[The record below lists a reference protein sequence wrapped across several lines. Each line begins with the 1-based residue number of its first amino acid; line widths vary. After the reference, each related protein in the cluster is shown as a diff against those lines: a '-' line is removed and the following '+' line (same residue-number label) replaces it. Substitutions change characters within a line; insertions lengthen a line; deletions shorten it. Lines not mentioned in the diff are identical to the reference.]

1 MSAGSS
7 ERTVLFP
14 GGHFA
19 RSLKSLLSFRGSPLS
34 PLGRLNIRTRLR
46 VAFASLMSLMAA
58 GSALS
63 LWQFREVAAD
73 LGKASDIERRL
84 TAVLELDNS
93 ILTLMNKLHRAAD
106 ARQPEPFETAAG
118 RLLADFQSQT
128 VGIPAELSRVG
139 GMETGR
145 RRVLLNNLLAVLD
158 DLPSRINGLTELARA
173 GDWPALHARL
183 ANQVDHTDDVLS
195 ALQGELNS
203 DLTQTRA
210 ALIENVSRAE
220 GRTALILIFTGVFSL
235 AAAALLGMVVTKSI
249 TVPLSNLD
257 AGARAL
263 AKGDFAHQV
272 EVTGS
277 DELGNL
283 ATVFNWMAGELQT
296 LYAKIRRREARFRA
310 LIEKTSDL
318 ILVANRAGE
327 LIYASPSSLGVLGYS
342 PVMLAGQRLREYAHP
357 EDVPLVDELFGGES
371 LLPGT
376 TRTFEWRFR
385 RHDDSY
391 RIVEG
396 IASNLLADESVRGIV
411 VNARDV
417 TERRQSEQMLRD
429 REDQLRQAQ
438 KMEAIGQLA
447 GGVAHDFNNLLTAI
461 NGYADLLMSTVN
473 TRDSAH
479 SWLKEIRDAGERA
492 TDLTRQLL
500 AFSRRQV
507 LQPEVVD
514 LNGIVRDTERLLR
527 RVIGE
532 DVELACNLDPAA
544 GAVKADPNQLHQ
556 LLMNLAVNA
565 RDAMPAGG
573 KLTITTANAL
583 DPAAPGLSGEEAR
596 ADYVEL
602 KVSDTGSGMD
612 EATRQRIFE
621 PFFTTK
627 EKGKGTGLGLSIVYG
642 VVRQSGGHITVDTE
656 PGRGATF
663 RILLPRVEAA
673 AGQASLSKASDP
685 PRGTETILLVED
697 QPEVRRFAATC
708 LRSYGYRVLEASNG
722 EEALRLYRETSGPI
736 QITVTDV
743 VMPGMTGVDLSKKLQ
758 SLSPSAKV
766 LFVSGY
772 ADSVIL
778 RHGVLDSNIP
788 FLQKPYSPSA
798 LIQKIREVLGQEL
811 DLS

>member
-1 MSAGSS
+1 MSGGSRERAGGRVAHFSA
-7 ERTVLFP
+7 RLF
-14 GGHFA
+14 
-19 RSLKSLLSFRGSPLS
+19 KNSPLME
-34 PLGRLNIRTRLR
+34 LDIRSRLR
-46 VAFASLMSLMAA
+46 VAFASLMSLMLA
-58 GSALS
+58 GSVLS
-63 LWQFREVAAD
+63 LWQFREVAGG
-73 LGKASDIERRL
+73 LSKASEIERRL

-106 ARQPEPFETAAG
+106 AREAEPFETAAR
-118 RLLADFQSQT
+118 RLLADFQSETAGLPEQ
-128 VGIPAELSRVG
+128 LSKVTPT
-139 GMETGR
+139 ETAR
-145 RRVLLNNLLAVLD
+145 RRVLLNNLLGVLD
-158 DLPSRINGLTELARA
+158 DLQPRINGLTELARA
-173 GDWPALHARL
+173 GDWPTVHARL

-195 ALQGELNS
+195 ALAGELNS
-203 DLTQTRA
+203 DLTQTRG
-210 ALIENVSRAE
+210 ALIENVSRAQR
-220 GRTALILIFTGVFSL
+220 RTALILIFTGLFSL
-235 AAAALLGMVVTKSI
+235 AAAAILGMAVTNSI

-263 AKGDFAHQV
+263 ARGDFGHRV

-283 ATVFNWMAGELQT
+283 AGVFNWMAGELQD
-296 LYAKIRRREARFRA
+296 LYAKIRQREAHFRA

-318 ILVANRAGE
+318 ILVADRTGE
-327 LIYASPSSLGVLGYS
+327 LVYASPSSIRVLGYS
-342 PVMLAGQRLREYAHP
+342 PAMLLGERLSGRAHP
-357 EDVPLVDELFGGES
+357 EDVALIDELFGDES
-371 LLPGT
+371 FSPGA
-376 TRTFEWRFR
+376 TRHFEWRFR
-385 RHDDSY
+385 HEDDSF
-391 RIVEG
+391 RILEG
-396 IASNLLADESVRGIV
+396 VASNLLEDEAVRGV
-411 VNARDV
+411 VLNARDV
-417 TERRQSEQMLRD
+417 TERRQGEQMLRE

-461 NGYADLLMSTVN
+461 NGYADLLMSTAEK
-473 TRDSAH
+473 RDSAH

-492 TDLTRQLL
+492 ADLTRQLL

-507 LQPEVVD
+507 LQPQVVD
-514 LNGIVRDTERLLR
+514 LNAIVRDTERLLR

-532 DVELACNLDPAA
+532 DVELACNLDPHT
-544 GAVKADPNQLHQ
+544 GAVKADPNQIHQ

-573 KLTITTANAL
+573 RLTISTANAP
-583 DPAAPGLSGEEAR
+583 DPAAPELSGEEAK
-596 ADYVEL
+596 AGYVEL
-602 KVSDTGSGMD
+602 MVSDTGHGMD
-612 EATRQRIFE
+612 AATRERIFE

-627 EKGKGTGLGLSIVYG
+627 EQGKGTGLGLSIVYG
-642 VVRQSGGHITVDTE
+642 IVRQSNGGITVDTE

-663 RILLPRVEAA
+663 RIVLPRVEPAE
-673 AGQASLSKASDP
+673 GQISVSKHPAP

-697 QPEVRRFAATC
+697 QAEVRRFAAAC

-722 EEALRLYRETSGPI
+722 EEALHLYRETAEPI

-758 SLSPSAKV
+758 ALSPDAKV

-778 RHGVLDSNIP
+778 RHGVLDSGIA

-798 LIQKIREVLGQEL
+798 LIGKIRQVLGHEL
-811 DLS
+811 A

>member
-1 MSAGSS
+1 MGAGSS
-7 ERTVLFP
+7 ERTGRPLA
-14 GGHFA
+14 GRFA
-19 RSLKSLLSFRGSPLS
+19 RSLKRALSLPDSPLA
-34 PLGRLNIRTRLR
+34 RLDIRSRLR
-46 VAFASLMSLMAA
+46 VAFASLMSLMVA

-84 TAVLELDNS
+84 AAVLELDNS

-106 ARQPEPFETAAG
+106 AREAEPFETAAG
-118 RLLADFQSQT
+118 RLLADFQAQT
-128 VGIPAELSRVG
+128 VGLPQELSRVG
-139 GMETGR
+139 AMETGR

-158 DLPSRINGLTELARA
+158 DLPSRIDGLTELARA
-173 GDWPALHARL
+173 ADWPALHARL

-210 ALIENVSRAE
+210 ALIENVSRAQR
-220 GRTALILIFTGVFSL
+220 RTAVILIFTGVFSL
-235 AAAALLGMVVTKSI
+235 AAAALLGMAVTKSI

-263 AKGDFAHQV
+263 ARGDFAHQV

-283 ATVFNWMAGELQT
+283 ASVFNWMAGELQG

-342 PVMLAGQRLREYAHP
+342 PAILVGRRLREYAHP
-357 EDVPLVDELFGGES
+357 EDVPVIDELFGGET
-371 LLPGT
+371 LLPGE
-376 TRTFEWRFR
+376 TRRFEWRFR
-385 RHDDSY
+385 HQDDSF

-396 IASNLLADESVRGIV
+396 VASNLLEDEAVRGVV

-417 TERRQSEQMLRD
+417 TERRQGEQMLRE

-473 TRDSAH
+473 KRDSAH

-507 LQPEVVD
+507 LQPQVVD

-532 DVELACNLDPAA
+532 DVELACNLDPDA

-573 KLTITTANAL
+573 KLTIATANVL
-583 DPAAPGLSGEEAR
+583 DTAPLEPNGEEAR
-596 ADYVEL
+596 AGYVEL
-602 KVSDTGSGMD
+602 MVSDTGHGMD

-627 EKGKGTGLGLSIVYG
+627 ERGKGTGLGLSIVYG
-642 VVRQSGGHITVDTE
+642 IVRQSGGHITIDTE

-663 RILLPRVEAA
+663 RITLPRVEPAEA
-673 AGQASLSKASDP
+673 RAKLSKDSDP

-697 QPEVRRFAATC
+697 QAEVRRFAAAC
-708 LRSYGYRVLEASNG
+708 LRSYGYQVLEASNG
-722 EEALRLYRETSGPI
+722 EEALRLYRETSKPI

-743 VMPGMTGVDLSKKLQ
+743 VMPGMTGVDLSKKLR
-758 SLSPSAKV
+758 SLSPGAKV

-778 RHGVLDSNIP
+778 RHGVLDSNIA

-798 LIQKIREVLGQEL
+798 LIGKIREILGQEL
-811 DLS
+811 GLS

>member
-1 MSAGSS
+1 MSSGSP
-7 ERTVLFP
+7 ERTGQHLC
-14 GGHFA
+14 GRAA
-19 RSLKSLLSFRGSPLS
+19 RLLMRSPLRS
-34 PLGRLNIRTRLR
+34 PLERLHIRSRLR
-46 VAFASLMSLMAA
+46 VAFASLMSLMVA

-73 LGKASDIERRL
+73 LGKASQIERRL

-106 ARQPEPFETAAG
+106 ARQAEPFETAAG
-118 RLLADFQSQT
+118 RLLADFQSET
-128 VGIPAELSRVG
+128 TGLPEELSKATA
-139 GMETGR
+139 METSR
-145 RRVLLNNLLAVLD
+145 RRVLLNNLLAILD
-158 DLPSRINGLTELARA
+158 DLPSRISGLTELARA

-195 ALQGELNS
+195 ALAGELNS
-203 DLTQTRA
+203 DLMQTRA
-210 ALIENVSRAE
+210 ALIENVSRAQR
-220 GRTALILIFTGVFSL
+220 RTAVILIFTGLFSL
-235 AAAALLGMVVTKSI
+235 AVAAILGMAVTKSI

-263 AKGDFAHQV
+263 ARGDFGHRV
-272 EVTGS
+272 EITGS
-277 DELGNL
+277 DELGSL
-283 ATVFNWMAGELQT
+283 ATAFNSMADELHE
-296 LYAKIRRREARFRA
+296 LYTKIQRREARFRA

-327 LIYASPSSLGVLGYS
+327 LVYASPSSQRVLSYS
-342 PVMLAGQRLREYAHP
+342 PTMLVGQHLRGYVHP
-357 EDVPLVDELFGGES
+357 EDVPLLDELFGGEN
-371 LLPGT
+371 LVPGAT
-376 TRTFEWRFR
+376 QRFEWRFR
-385 RHDDSY
+385 HQDGSF

-396 IASNLLADESVRGIV
+396 IASNLLEDESVRGVV

-417 TERRQSEQMLRD
+417 TERRQAEQMLRE

-461 NGYADLLMSTVN
+461 NGYADLLISTVN
-473 TRDSAH
+473 KRDSSH

-507 LQPEVVD
+507 LQPQVVD
-514 LNGIVRDTERLLR
+514 LNEIVRDTERLLR

-544 GAVKADPNQLHQ
+544 GAVKADPNQIHQ

-565 RDAMPAGG
+565 RDAMPEGG
-573 KLTITTANAL
+573 RLTIATANIL
-583 DPAAPGLSGEEAR
+583 AAAGPEPGGEEAK
-596 ADYVEL
+596 AGYVEL
-602 KVSDTGSGMD
+602 TVSDTGHGMD
-612 EATRQRIFE
+612 EATRERIFE

-642 VVRQSGGHITVDTE
+642 VVRQSGGRITVDTE
-656 PGRGATF
+656 PGRGAAF
-663 RILLPRVEAA
+663 RILLPRVEPAEA
-673 AGQASLSKASDP
+673 RVKLAKDSAPA
-685 PRGTETILLVED
+685 RGTETILLVED
-697 QPEVRRFAATC
+697 QGEVRQFAAAC

-722 EEALRLYRETSGPI
+722 EEALRLYRESAERI

-743 VMPGMTGVDLSKKLQ
+743 VMPGMTGMDLSKKLQ
-758 SLSPSAKV
+758 SLSPDAKV

-778 RHGVLDSNIP
+778 RHGVLDSDIA
-788 FLQKPYSPSA
+788 FLQKPYSPAA
-798 LIQKIREVLGQEL
+798 LLGKIRELLGQGP
-811 DLS
+811 DWRA